1 MATAPAPDR
10 AADRATR
17 HAALWAAWRRLGQ
30 GLGWPTGTGTPA
42 DALGRELVARHDRW
56 PRRCHDTRQLAVVLQ
71 QAAAWRPRMQ
81 RPDEVELALWFHDA
95 VRDPWRVDNEA
106 RSARFA
112 QDRLTALGL
121 AGERAARV
129 AALVRATAHRGPGHA
144 PEDAALFAAD
154 GPLCDARDWVLD
166 LDLAPLA
173 AAPEVFDRLEADLK
187 REYFW
192 IRRARWAAGRGA
204 AIERLLAQPRL
215 FRQEALGRRLEGP
228 ARANL
233 QRALQALRAAG

>member
-1 MATAPAPDR
+1 MSTES

-30 GLGWPTGTGTPA
+30 GLGWTGERQASA
-42 DALGRELVARHDRW
+42 DALGRELVNRHDRW

-71 QAAAWRPRMQ
+71 QAAAWRARMQ

-106 RSARFA
+106 RSARLA
-112 QDRLTALGL
+112 TRRLTALGL
-121 AGERAARV
+121 APERVARV
-129 AALVRATAHRGPGHA
+129 AALVRATAHREAGHA

-154 GPLCDARDWVLD
+154 GPLTDTRDWVLD

-173 AAPEVFDRLEADLK
+173 STPEVFDRLEADLA

-192 IRRARWAAGRGA
+192 VRRARWAAGRGA
-204 AIERLLAQPRL
+204 AIERLLALPRL
-215 FRQEALGRRLEGP
+215 FRQETLGRRLEGP

-233 QRALQALRAAG
+233 TRALQALRSAG